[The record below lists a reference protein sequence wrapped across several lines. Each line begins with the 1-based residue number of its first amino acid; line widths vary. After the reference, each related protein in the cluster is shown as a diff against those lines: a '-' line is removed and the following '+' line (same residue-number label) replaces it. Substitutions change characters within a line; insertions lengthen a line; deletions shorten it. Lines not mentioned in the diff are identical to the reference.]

1 MIISFAI
8 LAGMLAASILCAAK
22 MLTADANRLGLLA
35 GTALWFAL
43 APFWMRRE
51 R

>member
-1 MIISFAI
+1 
-8 LAGMLAASILCAAK
+8 
-22 MLTADANRLGLLA
+22 MLTADANRVSLLA

-43 APFWMRRE
+43 APFWVRRD